1 MGRCFGISAAGFS
14 AAANAATW
22 AALLAPTAA
31 HSSSAHR
38 SHRIAKGR
46 GGGAGRIQ
54 QPVEHGMPAAEPFQR
69 LDGRQIV
76 QIERFGYDG
85 LIEGQHRDTMSVTDG
100 VGSRGPEMN

>member
-1 MGRCFGISAAGFS
+1 
-14 AAANAATW
+14 
-22 AALLAPTAA
+22 
-31 HSSSAHR
+31 
-38 SHRIAKGR
+38 
-46 GGGAGRIQ
+46 
-54 QPVEHGMPAAEPFQR
+54 MPAAEPLQR